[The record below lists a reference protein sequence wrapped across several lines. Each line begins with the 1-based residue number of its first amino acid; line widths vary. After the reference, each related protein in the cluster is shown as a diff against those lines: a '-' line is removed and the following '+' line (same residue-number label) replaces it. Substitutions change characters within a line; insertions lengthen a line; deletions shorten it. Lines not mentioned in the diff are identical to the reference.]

1 VAVSADNSGFLWGKT
16 EGYRRRIRDPEDF
29 CRKTPGD
36 FGVEVYR
43 NPTGVSGL
51 GKSAAKELP
60 MECVGQVPLA
70 QPGTRPQCRCPEA
83 HLRAILSEA
92 DCAFTH
98 LSDPTTLTAT
108 SEKETRKG
116 FPSAVPE

>member
-1 VAVSADNSGFLWGKT
+1 VD
-16 EGYRRRIRDPEDF
+16 YRARVR
-29 CRKTPGD
+29 G
-36 FGVEVYR
+36 
-43 NPTGVSGL
+43 
-51 GKSAAKELP
+51 ELP
-60 MECVGQVPLA
+60 MDWVGA
-70 QPGTRPQCRCPEA
+70 GAAGAAGRPPSVAERLRVWRLRVSKRGISPVHSVSESSDTDPEA